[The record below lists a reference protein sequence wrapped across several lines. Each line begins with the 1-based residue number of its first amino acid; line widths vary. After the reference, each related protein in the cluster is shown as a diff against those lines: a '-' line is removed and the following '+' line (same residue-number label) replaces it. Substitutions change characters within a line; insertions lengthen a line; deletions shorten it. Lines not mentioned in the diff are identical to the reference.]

1 MIGYIYLNE
10 RKMDS
15 NHVRY
20 KIGKTYKNKISFF
33 HTLKD
38 LLKFHCHVE
47 CERIFEIKIEEK
59 KYKRT
64 TDLFKIIREIDYSK
78 LVNSNNYYIQL
89 LSAVKNKE
97 EFVLDKLVNSNNY
110 FSIMTVID
118 AGVHKY
124 LDKLIEND
132 IEITLII
139 KKYKRKKDIE
149 KFINS
154 KDWELIDKIAELGI
168 TKYLNIIKKNAK
180 NEYEKYTIASFG
192 GKIKDIKEYLK
203 IILEKEDINN
213 LLEETYCNILKIL
226 KLGYDCILDDFA
238 KYNRFNEAI
247 IEVGRKKDLDRIL
260 SKNKNDF
267 FILKDIV
274 NVGFDEH
281 LDKIVQMTNT
291 LDDHIKIYKREKDL
305 EIIKKRNRKKE
316 REI

>member
-1 MIGYIYLNE
+1 MIGYMCLNE

-15 NHVRY
+15 NHIRY
-20 KIGKTYKNKISFF
+20 EIGKIYKNKIRFF

-38 LLKFHCHVE
+38 LLKYHVN
-47 CERIFEIKIEEK
+47 CKRIFEIKINEK

-64 TDLFKIIREIDYSK
+64 TDSFKIIREIDYSK
-78 LVNSNNYYIQL
+78 LVNSNNHFIQL

-97 EFVLDKLVNSNNY
+97 ESVLDKLVNSNNY
-110 FSIMTVID
+110 FSIMAVID

-132 IEITLII
+132 REIHLII
-139 KKYKRKKDIE
+139 KKYKRKKDIK

-168 TKYLNIIKKNAK
+168 TEYLNIIKKNAK

-203 IILEKEDINN
+203 IILEKEDINY
-213 LLEETYCNILKIL
+213 LSDETYYNILKIL
-226 KLGYDCILDDFA
+226 KLGYDCILDDFV
-238 KYNRFNEAI
+238 KYNRFNETI

-260 SKNKNDF
+260 SNNKDNF

-281 LDKIVQMTNT
+281 LDEIIQSTNA